1 MHLKIVNYKFCTGRG
16 QNKFKKV
23 CPIHFIIYISIGYVQ
38 TNQCVAFGSIQ
49 YTSTYKTL
57 GLNNYSDYYSVFL
70 MMSSWCN
77 HSIYSRALLF
87 AFLDYI
93 LFHYSTNLVKST
105 TVTISIIKWYQL
117 RENTKYRILIKF
129 LEREGFNLVGMNLSF
144 IHLHVYEYC

>member
-1 MHLKIVNYKFCTGRG
+1 MHLKIVNYKFCTGRD

-70 MMSSWCN
+70 MMSS
-77 HSIYSRALLF
+77 
-87 AFLDYI
+87 
-93 LFHYSTNLVKST
+93 
-105 TVTISIIKWYQL
+105 
-117 RENTKYRILIKF
+117 
-129 LEREGFNLVGMNLSF
+129 
-144 IHLHVYEYC
+144 